1 MPESAQSEGQIF
13 MPSGRYTRIEI
24 TQKAYMGLEAEAVLQ
39 GKTLKKLASDLILK
53 NISQKALQF
62 IHASNTDAGSSIS
75 MEEEA
80 EAGRAAIN
88 GPELRVR
95 RRRISDNAEVIGQIK
110 VLWSQK
116 PRPSQREIAKI
127 INYPASS
134 TKYQIKNMLEKG
146 ELEG

>member
-1 MPESAQSEGQIF
+1 

-24 TQKAYMGLEAEAVLQ
+24 TQEAYMGLEAEAVLQ
-39 GKTLKKLASDLILK
+39 GKTLKKLASDLILR

-62 IHASNTDAGSSIS
+62 IHTSNADAGDTSFL

-80 EAGRAAIN
+80 EDAAAAAS
-88 GPELRVR
+88 GPGLRIR
-95 RRRISDNAEVIGQIK
+95 RRRISDNIEVIEHIK